1 MRLELQKLC
10 AGYGGGSVLREISA
24 GFETGQLS
32 VIVGRNGAGKSTL
45 LRAMSGMLPAGG
57 TAALAG
63 APIHALPGTQRAM
76 GLGYL
81 PQRLRTPDMT
91 VQTLV
96 SHGRFSRLGFSK
108 TLGGEDKEKIR
119 QALEQTGMTELR
131 FRTLPTLSGGE
142 LQRAYCAMVIAQDP
156 DFLLLDEPTAFLDAE
171 ASIQLAQI
179 LRALTRAGKGVVLSC
194 HDLPLAFSIADRV
207 LVLHGGTL
215 VLDAAPDLAA
225 RQEKTIF
232 DAVGVRLKRIDD
244 PDAFCTYI
252 LAKPND
258 NT

>member
-57 TAALAG
+57 TATLAG

-156 DFLLLDEPTAFLDAE
+156 DFLLLDEPQGCGPLVPRSAPGL
-171 ASIQLAQI
+171 QHRGPRP
-179 LRALTRAGKGVVLSC
+179 RAPRRNPGPRRCAGSSRPAGKNHIRRGGR
-194 HDLPLAFSIADRV
+194 PAQADRRSGR
-207 LVLHGGTL
+207 VLHLYSG
-215 VLDAAPDLAA
+215 
-225 RQEKTIF
+225 KT
-232 DAVGVRLKRIDD
+232 K
-244 PDAFCTYI
+244 
-252 LAKPND
+252 
-258 NT
+258 